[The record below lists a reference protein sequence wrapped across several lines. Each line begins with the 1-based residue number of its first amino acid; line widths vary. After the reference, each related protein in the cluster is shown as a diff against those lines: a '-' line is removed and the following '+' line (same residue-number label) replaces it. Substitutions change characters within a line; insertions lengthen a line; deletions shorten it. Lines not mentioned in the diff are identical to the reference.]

1 MTSRSDTGAHSY
13 HQGTTEKSIRAGLG
27 RDDIKKGSG
36 AKTFLTVLIGIVI
49 GIMATTLGYAIATR
63 TTDETTSNNNGSETS
78 ETREKCRNNTKCVD
92 APVKTGFSDEY
103 IYIPEWG
110 VKFDK
115 PEGYINY
122 LFDDI
127 ATHNRLVF
135 WAAPKGTQG
144 SSLSGYERY
153 VSNKDGLLTVSAIP
167 HEDYNNT
174 TLDVYWGEK
183 IFENDKYVFVRNHA
197 QAIFSEDANDIE
209 NEKKASDLLIELTD
223 SISNI

>member
-1 MTSRSDTGAHSY
+1 MTTQSDLGAHSY
-13 HQGTTEKSIRAGLG
+13 HQGTTEKSIRAGLCKK
-27 RDDIKKGSG
+27 DLKKGSG
-36 AKTFLTVLIGIVI
+36 AKTFIIVLIGIVI

-63 TTDETTSNNNGSETS
+63 ATDETATEPSSES
-78 ETREKCRNNTKCVD
+78 CAKCNAKS
-92 APVKTGFSDEY
+92 AELSDNY

-110 VKFDK
+110 IKFDK

-144 SSLSGYERY
+144 GSRSGYERY
-153 VSNKDGLLTVSAIP
+153 TYNKDGLLTVTAISR
-167 HEDYNNT
+167 EDYNNSM
-174 TLDVYWGEK
+174 LDVYWGEK

-197 QAIFSEDANDIE
+197 QALFSEDANDIE

>member
-1 MTSRSDTGAHSY
+1 MTKQSDSGAHSY
-13 HQGTTEKSIRAGLG
+13 HQGTTEKSIRAGLCKND
-27 RDDIKKGSG
+27 RQKGSG
-36 AKTFLTVLIGIVI
+36 AKTFIIVLIGIVI

-63 TTDETTSNNNGSETS
+63 ATS
-78 ETREKCRNNTKCVD
+78 ESTAETPSESCTKCD
-92 APVKTGFSDEY
+92 KSTTLSDNY

-144 SSLSGYERY
+144 SSRSGYERY
-153 VSNKDGLLTVSAIP
+153 VSNKDGLLTVSAIS

-197 QAIFSEDANDIE
+197 QAIFSEDVNDIE